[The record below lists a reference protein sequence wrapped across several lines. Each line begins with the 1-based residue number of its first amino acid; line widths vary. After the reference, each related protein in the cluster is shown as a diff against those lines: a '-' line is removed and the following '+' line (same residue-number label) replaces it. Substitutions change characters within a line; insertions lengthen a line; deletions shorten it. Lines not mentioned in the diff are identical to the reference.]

1 MSGLP
6 NNVRA
11 KALKVTAIALV
22 VVLAIAGTVGYQAFR
37 FVRSAPSS
45 DNSIVVFEVKE
56 GQSLSE
62 VARRLEAE
70 RLITDSRKFRAYAR
84 IKALASSVRVGEY
97 ALRRNMSP
105 GEILKILSSGRSIEY
120 VVTVSE
126 GLNRFEIAAIVEK
139 LGIGSR
145 SEFLKMTAEPELIRS
160 VLGESYPT
168 LEGYLFP
175 ETYYVTR
182 ASGARGLIK
191 QMVGK
196 FKEKFSKIDLRSD
209 TAVSLTP
216 RQVVILASIVEK
228 ETAAPEERPV
238 ISSVFHNRLKK
249 NMRLQ
254 TDPTVIYGIWEKTGE
269 WDRNISRQDLITPT
283 PYNTYVISGLPP
295 APIANPGFEAM
306 QAAAKP
312 AQSEFLF
319 FVSRNDG
326 THVFSRE
333 YGQHKNAVVEYQMN
347 QKARAGKSWRDLKKR
362 TDTPAVVKEA
372 KAVPAAKGKK

>member
-1 MSGLP
+1 MSGIP
-6 NNVRA
+6 SSVRA
-11 KALKVTAIALV
+11 RFLRVTIIALLV
-22 VVLAIAGTVGYQAFR
+22 VCAIAGTVGYQAFR
-37 FVRSAPSS
+37 FVRQAPSS

-56 GQSLSE
+56 GQPLRE
-62 VARRLEAE
+62 VARQLEAA
-70 RLITDSRKFRAYAR
+70 RLITDARMFRAYAR
-84 IKALASSVRVGEY
+84 VKAPASGVRVGEY

-105 GEILKILSSGRSIEY
+105 GEILKILASGRSIEY

-126 GLNRFEIAAIVEK
+126 GLNRFEIADIIEK

-145 SEFLKMTAEPELIRS
+145 KEFLQLTSNPEFVRTL
-160 VLGESYPT
+160 LNESYPT

-182 ASGARGLIK
+182 ASGVRGLVK
-191 QMVGK
+191 QMVAK
-196 FKEKFSKIDLRSD
+196 YKEKFAKVDRASD
-209 TAVSLTP
+209 AAVPLTP
-216 RQVVILASIVEK
+216 RQIMVLASIVEK
-228 ETAAPEERPV
+228 ETAAVEERPV

-254 TDPTVIYGIWEKTGE
+254 TDPTVIYGIWEKSGV
-269 WDRNISRQDLITPT
+269 WDRNISRQDLVTPT

-295 APIANPGFEAM
+295 GPISNPGFEAM
-306 QAAAKP
+306 QAAARP
-312 AQSEFLF
+312 AKSEFLF

-333 YGQHKNAVVEYQMN
+333 YGQHKNAVSEYQMS

-362 TDTPAVVKEA
+362 TDTPATVKEA
-372 KAVPAAKGKK
+372 KVAPAKKVKK